1 MKSLLPFL
9 LSCFALQPCTGSDL
23 RFGGFADTYVATRLD
38 DGNWNAMRTRLRAN
52 CSAQAGCSYMFV
64 SLNAEKNHVLEEKT
78 TVELREAYYEYAGVN
93 WDVRAGRQIFCWG
106 KADGIPVTDILCPG
120 DYTEFITR
128 DSDDIRMP
136 VDAFQLRYL
145 PIWGSIEVIWLP
157 VFEPAVFA
165 SGDSPWAV
173 EAHMSENEVLD
184 ASVLP
189 ERTLANS
196 EIAGKVSLFTSGID
210 IALSAFYTWDDTPV
224 LHRYLVNDDIHW
236 QPQYHRLGYYGA
248 EASKPLGEFVLR
260 GELAFFQG
268 KHFTD
273 NQTGDRTVERNFCKG
288 LAGLDWYPGNDWTVS
303 SQLAD
308 DWVMDHSAT
317 MARDE
322 HALQGTL
329 FLSRMFMRQT
339 LEIANMF
346 YYGINDG
353 DIYDQI
359 LVDYALSDALHAIAG
374 GDIFAGPE
382 GSGFGDYED
391 NTQVWF
397 KIKYSF

>member
-1 MKSLLPFL
+1 MKPFL
-9 LSCFALQPCTGSDL
+9 PLLLFCLSLRPCIGTDL
-23 RFGGFADTYVATRLD
+23 RFGGFADTYMVTCLD

-64 SLNAEKNHVLEEKT
+64 SLNAEKNHILEEKT
-78 TVELREAYYEYAGVN
+78 TVELREAYFEYAGMN
-93 WDVRAGRQIFCWG
+93 WDVRIGRQIFCWG
-106 KADGIPVTDILCPG
+106 KADGIPITDILCPG

-128 DSDDIRMP
+128 DFDDIRMP

-145 PIWGSIEVIWLP
+145 PLWGSVEVIWLP

-165 SGDSPWAV
+165 SDDSPWAV
-173 EAHMSENEVLD
+173 RTDLPDNEVLD
-184 ASVLP
+184 DPSLP

-196 EIAGKVSLFTSGID
+196 EIAGRMSLFASGID

-224 LHRYLVNDDIHW
+224 LHRHFVNDSVHW

-248 EASKPLGEFVLR
+248 EVSKPLSEFVLR

-268 KHFTD
+268 KHFA
-273 NQTGDRTVERNFCKG
+273 NSQTGDRTVERNLWKG
-288 LAGLDWYPGNDWTVS
+288 LAGLDWYPGDDWTVS
-303 SQLAD
+303 VQLAD
-308 DWVMDHSAT
+308 DWVMDHSAA
-317 MARDE
+317 MDRDE

-329 FLSRMFMRQT
+329 FLSRKFMRQT

-346 YYGINDG
+346 YYGINDE

-359 LVDYALSDALHAIAG
+359 LVDYALSDALHALAG

-382 GSGFGDYED
+382 GSRYGEYED